1 MSLPVPTTF
10 VRATVGATV
19 LAGLALAASALT
31 AAPASAGERSDARA
45 GVVFVQNGA
54 LDGNVVTAYDRGRGR
69 VAAAGRQLRHRRQW
83 RALQGAAVDFTA
95 SQGALVRRPLPPR
108 TDRRQRGQ

>member
-31 AAPASAGERSDARA
+31 AAPASAGRSVPTPRQGWSSSRTA
-45 GVVFVQNGA
+45 A
-54 LDGNVVTAYDRGRGR
+54 LDGNVVDRLRPGGADGS
-69 VAAAGRQLRHRRQW
+69 AAAGRQLRHRRQ
-83 RALQGAAVDFTA
+83 
-95 SQGALVRRPLPPR
+95 
-108 TDRRQRGQ
+108 